1 MVTATESRVR
11 ALRIETTPVDGIRS
25 LLFFAEQRSPL
36 MWMRRG
42 EGFVGAGEALRLEFS
57 GPTRFTDAAA
67 AWADVARLAQVHD
80 TVGLPGTGLVAFGT
94 FGFSDESAA
103 TSVLIVPEII
113 VGRRG
118 SHSWVTRVSGIDAD
132 AVDAD
137 ATSAAGREPVAT
149 AFGDDYRVTFRPGEL
164 PPSDF
169 MAAVASAVRHIAASD
184 ARKVVLAR
192 DLVGSVPPGSD
203 LRRVL
208 AELAL
213 GYPDCWT
220 FSVDGMLGSS
230 PETLV
235 RSEAG
240 TVSARV
246 LAGTAPRGRDAVADE
261 KVASGLTRS
270 PKDLAE
276 HGYAVQSVLA
286 TLGPH
291 TTRLQNSHPF
301 TLQLPNLWHLATD
314 VEGVLH
320 DGSTALDLVAA
331 MHPTAAVAGTPT
343 EAALAIIG
351 ELEPFDRG
359 RYAGPVGW
367 IDANGDGEWAIALRC
382 AQVGD
387 DDSIRA
393 YAGCGIVVDSVPAEE
408 LAESRIKFRPIV
420 EVFA

>member
-36 MWMRRG
+36 LWMRRG

-57 GPTRFTDAAA
+57 GPTRFTDAAS
-67 AWADVARLAQVHD
+67 AWAEIAGLAQVHD
-80 TVGLPGTGLVAFGT
+80 SVGLPGTGLVAFGT
-94 FGFSDESAA
+94 FGFADDSSA

-118 SHSWVTRVSGIDAD
+118 SHSWVTRVS
-132 AVDAD
+132 AVDAAD
-137 ATSAAGREPVAT
+137 GSDGSARADDPVAT

-164 PPSDF
+164 PPAAF
-169 MAAVASAVRHIAASD
+169 MEAVASAVRHISASD

-192 DLVGSVPPGSD
+192 DLVGAVPSGSD

-246 LAGTAPRGRDAVADE
+246 LAGTAPRGRDAVTDE
-261 KVASGLTRS
+261 NVAAGLSRS
-270 PKDLAE
+270 QKDLAE
-276 HGYAVQSVLA
+276 HGFAVQSVLA

-291 TTRLQNSHPF
+291 TTRLQNSQPF

-314 VEGVLH
+314 VEGVLN
-320 DGSTALDLVAA
+320 DGSTSLDLVAA

-343 EAALAIIG
+343 DAALRIIR

-367 IDANGDGEWAIALRC
+367 IDAHGDGEWAIALRC
-382 AQVGD
+382 AQVD
-387 DDSIRA
+387 ADDSVRA
-393 YAGCGIVVDSVPAEE
+393 YAGCGIVADSVPAEE